1 MVKRTIIA
9 VMAMVMFIGCGGHV
23 FGAGRTTVEEYRN
36 GLFYYRIEQST
47 TDTSKYYVSVEIN
60 GAYSARMR
68 MRDISG
74 QLVKGMTIDRDVS
87 SVSAGRAAA
96 KEAWDNYVSQTQAV
110 ADAIRA
116 DSLRVAALRQRTK

>member
-1 MVKRTIIA
+1 MAKSIIIA
-9 VMAMVMFIGCGGHV
+9 VMAVVMFSGCGGRV
-23 FGAGRTTVEEYRN
+23 FGAARETVEEYRN
-36 GLFYYRIEQST
+36 GIFYYRIEKST

-68 MRDISG
+68 MRDING
-74 QLVKGMTIDRDVS
+74 QIVKGMTIDREVS
-87 SVSAGRAAA
+87 SVSAGRVAA

-116 DSLRVAALRQRTK
+116 DSLRVAALKQRTK